1 MHGSPR
7 TNSAIAARDAL
18 ISVIHPQ
25 PHLRRVAVRLHIDD
39 AVGPVDVAPSDQVQ
53 GWLTAPIG
61 AVKIECVLA
70 SPPIVAD
77 QAFLVDIRQIAL
89 AARIAGKIE
98 HVPYERFPEKFAAA
112 QG

>member
-1 MHGSPR
+1 MYGSPR
-7 TNSAIAARDAL
+7 TNSAFAGRHAL

-61 AVKIECVLA
+61 AVKIESVLA

-77 QAFLVDIRQIAL
+77 HPFLVAVPQIAL
-89 AARIAGKIE
+89 ASRIPGNIE
-98 HVPYERFPEKFAAA
+98 H
-112 QG
+112 